1 MTIIEGQVAVQV
13 RDADGYQTN
22 IYFDSVTELRNA
34 SKAEREA
41 AALAQIEA
49 ERAAL
54 AVSIETEVAE
64 CDELIEQI
72 EAAIAADDLADV
84 DYARAWVNESGTNVW
99 SVLRERGTP
108 TVTAA
113 LRRALSPVL
122 ADDWRREVELALAF
136 DATLADVPQDGTLA
150 SRITAWQAW
159 ADANQIDLG

>member
-22 IYFDSVTELRNA
+22 IYFPSVTELRNA

-72 EAAIAADDLADV
+72 EAAVADAADPVAE
-84 DYARAWVNESGTNVW
+84 ARAFVNESGTNLW
-99 SVLRERGTP
+99 NVLKERGTP

-122 ADDWRREVELALAF
+122 ADDWRRELELALAF

-150 SRITAWQAW
+150 SRVTAWQAW